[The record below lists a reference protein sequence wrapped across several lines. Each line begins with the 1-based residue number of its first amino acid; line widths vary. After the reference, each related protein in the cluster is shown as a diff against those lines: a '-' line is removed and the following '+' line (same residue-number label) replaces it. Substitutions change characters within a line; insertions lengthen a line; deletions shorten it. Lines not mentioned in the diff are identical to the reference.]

1 VNRRAYAIAP
11 CALFCALLLGF
22 AIDRIAAYGEVLRG
36 VWVDDVAL
44 SGLDP
49 AEAERALAALDE
61 RLRRAPLSV
70 RIGDQ
75 PFEVSPAEIGFR
87 VDVDATLARAE
98 AEGRA
103 ENPVRQLGWWLAR
116 FASPVR
122 IPAVGTL
129 DPDALDAWL
138 DRSEAQA
145 IADRPYSGGVVARGG
160 APVAEPPRRGRRIER
175 ERARREITNALAA
188 ERRGTLAL
196 PLEEVR
202 PELDPKL
209 LDEAAARARVLVSG
223 PVELHLEERDPT
235 DDSQALSLRFE
246 PTVLLRALTSRITGT
261 DTPRVELQF
270 EPAVIEERLGLLRR
284 ALEKPPRDATIVI
297 DERDRPGIVPSR
309 AGTLVDARLIADA
322 VLEAAAS
329 PAKVGALP
337 IVRGAPPERS
347 TDALIALRIRRLVSK
362 FTTHH
367 ECCQPRVKN
376 IHRIADLVDGTIV
389 EPGGIVSL
397 NALAGPRTLKNGFV
411 MAPSI
416 EDGEMVDA
424 LGGGASQ
431 FATTFFNAL
440 FHGGYDILER
450 QPHSYWFPR
459 YPMGHEAT
467 LSWPKPDVI
476 FRNDTDAGLFIDT
489 SYTETS
495 ITVKLF
501 GDNGG
506 RKVQARVSARQ
517 DIVKPPVELIANDD
531 VPPDDE
537 KTKEG
542 GMIGWSVI
550 VSRVLTFPD
559 GSKKEETRK
568 VTYKPRVRRVEVH
581 SCRIP
586 EGEPGYTGEK
596 CPVPETD
603 GGDDAS

>member
-1 VNRRAYAIAP
+1 MNRRAHAIAP
-11 CALFCALLLGF
+11 CALFGALLLGF

-36 VWVDDVAL
+36 VWVGDVAL
-44 SGLDP
+44 SGLDRT
-49 AEAERALAALDE
+49 EAEQVLAALDE
-61 RLRRAPLSV
+61 RLRHTPLSV
-70 RIGDQ
+70 RIDDQ
-75 PFEVSPAEIGFR
+75 PFEVVPAEIGFR
-87 VDVDATLARAE
+87 VDIEATLARAQ
-98 AEGRA
+98 AEGRSGGPLR
-103 ENPVRQLGWWLAR
+103 ELGWWLAR
-116 FASPVR
+116 FASPARVS
-122 IPAVGTL
+122 PVGTL
-129 DPDALDAWL
+129 APSALDASF
-138 DRSEAQA
+138 DRWEARA
-145 IADRPYSGGVVARGG
+145 IADRPFAGGVVARDGVP
-160 APVAEPPRRGRRIER
+160 AAEPPRRGRRIDR
-175 ERARREITNALAA
+175 ARARREISNALVSA
-188 ERRGTLAL
+188 RSGTLAL

-209 LDEAAARARVLVSG
+209 LDEAAARARSLVLTA
-223 PVELHLEERDPT
+223 VELYLEERDPT
-235 DDSQALSLRFE
+235 DGDRALSLRFE
-246 PTVLLRALTSRITGT
+246 PAVLLRALASRVTAT
-261 DTPRVELQF
+261 DPPAVELYF
-270 EPAVIEERLGLLRR
+270 EPAVIEERLGSLRA

-297 DERDRPGIVPSR
+297 DERDRPSIVPSR

-322 VLEAAAS
+322 VLESAAS
-329 PAKVGALP
+329 PAKIGALP
-337 IVRGAPPERS
+337 IVRGAPPERT
-347 TDALIALRIRRLVSK
+347 TDALMALRIRRLVSK

-376 IHRIADLVDGTIV
+376 IHRIADLVDNTIV
-389 EPGGIVSL
+389 EPGQIVSL

-411 MAPSI
+411 LAPSI

-559 GSKKEETRK
+559 GTKKEETRK
-568 VTYKPRVRRVEVH
+568 VTYKPRIRRVEVH